1 MHGNFLLDVLESS
14 YSVDQIAILENIFK
28 NNATIPF
35 LLLTSTISLNTF
47 GLVALGMGLG
57 VLLFALVFV
66 ALWNNT

>member
-1 MHGNFLLDVLESS
+1 MRQLIWMLLGAVVTTVP
-14 YSVDQIAILENIFK
+14 Y
-28 NNATIPF
+28 

-57 VLLFALVFV
+57 VLLFVLVFV

>member
-35 LLLTSTISLNTF
+35 LNLNEKNDF
-47 GLVALGMGLG
+47 MK
-57 VLLFALVFV
+57 
-66 ALWNNT
+66 

>member
-1 MHGNFLLDVLESS
+1 MRKLSWMLLGSLVT
-14 YSVDQIAILENIFK
+14 
-28 NNATIPF
+28 TIPY

-57 VLLFALVFV
+57 VLLFVLVFV

>member
-1 MHGNFLLDVLESS
+1 MRKLIWMLLGALVT
-14 YSVDQIAILENIFK
+14 
-28 NNATIPF
+28 TIPY

-57 VLLFALVFV
+57 VLLFALIFV